1 MMTPDPPP
9 PLSRPERVRLAAV
22 FSVSLALFASLR
34 TPDFNDWD
42 GVNFALAVRDGFDLG
57 LHQPHPPGFPLYI
70 LAAKAVHLAVRDPLS
85 ALTLLSALG
94 GASSLVLVWWLA
106 RMWWPAEPAVAW
118 LAAGW
123 LLVTPHF
130 WLSAE
135 KELSDG
141 PTLALHLAAVAF
153 AWRGLWSARWR
164 ALATLTVA
172 AGLGFRA
179 QNAAGFVPPWLFLT
193 ALSVWARPPAAAR
206 HRAALRALIHL
217 GALGAL
223 CACWFIGMAIATGGW
238 AACRT
243 QMAEYTA
250 FLAQFEN
257 TMALTAGFDP
267 GLWAQRLALH
277 ANTYLLCAFGLV
289 LSMWTRSAALILW
302 VPGLLAGAAIVA
314 TLLRARSAHAVTAAL
329 WALPYLASEILM
341 FQPSNERYAL
351 PLVPPVILFVSA
363 GLVCVRWPRLAKIAV
378 AAPVLAALATTA
390 IWCVRVLRTEPS
402 PFVATVHWAQERVGG
417 PVQVE
422 GEASRALDYYRSA
435 AGDSTGQIVLV
446 APPGDRLFD
455 IWQTRPVLEQRR
467 FTRSLTVHTKHH
479 DLVARILR

>member
-1 MMTPDPPP
+1 
-9 PLSRPERVRLAAV
+9 
-22 FSVSLALFASLR
+22 
-34 TPDFNDWD
+34 
-42 GVNFALAVRDGFDLG
+42 
-57 LHQPHPPGFPLYI
+57 
-70 LAAKAVHLAVRDPLS
+70 
-85 ALTLLSALG
+85 
-94 GASSLVLVWWLA
+94 
-106 RMWWPAEPAVAW
+106 
-118 LAAGW
+118 
-123 LLVTPHF
+123 
-130 WLSAE
+130 
-135 KELSDG
+135 
-141 PTLALHLAAVAF
+141 
-153 AWRGLWSARWR
+153 
-164 ALATLTVA
+164 LTVA

-206 HRAALRALIHL
+206 HRAALRTLIHL

-314 TLLRARSAHAVTAAL
+314 TLLRARSAHAVTTAL

-363 GLVCVRWPRLAKIAV
+363 GLVAARWPRLVKIAV
-378 AAPVLAALATTA
+378 AAPVLCALAITTV
-390 IWCVRVLRTEPS
+390 WCVRVLRMEPS
-402 PFVATVHWAQERVGG
+402 PFVATVHWAQQRAGS
-417 PVQVE
+417 PVRIE

-435 AGDSTGQIVLV
+435 AGDSTRQIVLV

-479 DLVARILR
+479 DLVARILQ